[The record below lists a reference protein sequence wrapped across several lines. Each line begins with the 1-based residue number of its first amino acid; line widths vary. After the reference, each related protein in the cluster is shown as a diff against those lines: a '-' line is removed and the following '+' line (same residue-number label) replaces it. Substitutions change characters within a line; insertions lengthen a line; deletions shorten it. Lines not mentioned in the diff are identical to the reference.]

1 MSGGYFNYYQF
12 HINQIIE
19 DIKDY
24 IRGDRIDNDD
34 ISYYI
39 KEGATEREIRYMKKY
54 HRFNAN
60 TLGLSKETISEF
72 KKGIRLLKK
81 AAIYAHRI
89 DWLLSG
95 DDSEDDFHERL
106 KEDLNNMNK

>member
-1 MSGGYFNYYQF
+1 MSGGYFDYYQF
-12 HINQIIE
+12 HIRKIADDIE
-19 DIKDY
+19 DYIK
-24 IRGDRIDNDD
+24 GNKIDNDD
-34 ISYYI
+34 ITYYT
-39 KEGATEREIRYMKKY
+39 KEGATKKEIRYMKKY

-60 TLGLSKETISEF
+60 ILGLSKETISEF

-95 DDSEDDFHERL
+95 DDGEDDFHKRL
-106 KEDLNNMNK
+106 KEDLDNIG